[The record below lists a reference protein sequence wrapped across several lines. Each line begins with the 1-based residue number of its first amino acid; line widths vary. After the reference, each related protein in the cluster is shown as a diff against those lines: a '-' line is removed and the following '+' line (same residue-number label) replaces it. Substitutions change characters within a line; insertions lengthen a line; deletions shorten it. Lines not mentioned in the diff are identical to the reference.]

1 MTKSIEFYFDF
12 VSPYSF
18 LAHKKIRKIENN
30 ENIKFIY
37 KPILLGGLH
46 NLIGITAPAFINP
59 KAKFMIRD
67 CKMVAKKF
75 EIKFTFNPLFPINSI
90 NLMRGFLSINSDKK
104 NTYIDNFFDA
114 YWQDGLNLN
123 EEKIVISLLKKC
135 KINKDDFIKK
145 IKDQKIKN
153 KLKKLTQEAFKKDIF
168 GAPTFVVNKKIFWGQ
183 DRLEYAIEEH
193 KESNNF

>member
-1 MTKSIEFYFDF
+1 MTKSVDFYFDF

-18 LAHKKIRKIENN
+18 LAHKRIRKIENE

-59 KAKFMIRD
+59 KAKFMVRD
-67 CKMVAKKF
+67 CKMVANKF
-75 EIKFTFNPLFPINSI
+75 NIKFIFNSEFPINSL
-90 NLMRGFLSINSDKK
+90 NLMRGLLSVSSDKK
-104 NTYIDNFFDA
+104 NTYINNFFDA

-123 EEKIVISLLKKC
+123 EQKIIIAILKKC
-135 KINKDDFIKK
+135 KINKDDFQKK
-145 IKDQKIKN
+145 IKNQKIKN
-153 KLKKLTQEAFKKDIF
+153 KLKKLTQDAYKKDIF

-183 DRLEYAIEEH
+183 DRLDYALYEVKKIR
-193 KESNNF
+193 

>member
-1 MTKSIEFYFDF
+1 MNKSVEFYFDF

-18 LAHKKIRKIENN
+18 ISYQQIKRLIKHED
-30 ENIKFIY
+30 IKFKL

-46 NLIGITAPAFINP
+46 NLHGIKAPAFIP
-59 KAKFMIRD
+59 AKAKFMIRD

-75 EIKFTFNPLFPINSI
+75 DIKFTFNPLFPINSI

-183 DRLEYAIEEH
+183 DRLEYAVEEY

>member
-1 MTKSIEFYFDF
+1 MTKNIQFYFDL
-12 VSPYSF
+12 VSPYSYI
-18 LAHKKIRKIENN
+18 AHKKIQKIEKE

-75 EIKFTFNPLFPINSI
+75 NIKFTFNPKFPINSL
-90 NLMRGFLSINSDKK
+90 NLMRGLISISANKK
-104 NTYIDNFFDA
+104 KIYIDNFYDA
-114 YWQDGLNLN
+114 YWQHGLNLN
-123 EEKIVISLLKKC
+123 EEKVIFSILKKC
-135 KINKDDFIKK
+135 KINKNDFQKK
-145 IKDQKIKN
+145 IKNQKIKD
-153 KLKKLTQEAFKKDIF
+153 KLKKLTQEAYEINIF

-183 DRLEYAIEEH
+183 DRIDYALDEA
-193 KESNNF
+193 KN